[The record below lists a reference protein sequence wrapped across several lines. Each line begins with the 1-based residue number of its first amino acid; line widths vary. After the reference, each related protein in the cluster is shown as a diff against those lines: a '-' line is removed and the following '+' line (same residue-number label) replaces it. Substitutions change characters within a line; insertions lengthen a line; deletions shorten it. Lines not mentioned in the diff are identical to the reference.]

1 MKQNYEKNSYLRA
14 AFTRWLETLLR
25 NERCNYLRSIA
36 RRMEVSVEE
45 TEIPD
50 LPQADD
56 MFLDESD
63 PFAFENENL
72 RQAFDQLPPAWR
84 DVLVRIYVKKQTA
97 DEIAQEQNCTLQN
110 VYNKHSLALRALRN
124 ALQKGDR
131 T

>member
-50 LPQADD
+50 IPQEDD
-56 MFLDESD
+56 MFLDVSD
-63 PFAFENENL
+63 PFAFENESL
-72 RQAFDQLPPAWR
+72 RQAFD
-84 DVLVRIYVKKQTA
+84 
-97 DEIAQEQNCTLQN
+97 
-110 VYNKHSLALRALRN
+110 
-124 ALQKGDR
+124 
-131 T
+131 